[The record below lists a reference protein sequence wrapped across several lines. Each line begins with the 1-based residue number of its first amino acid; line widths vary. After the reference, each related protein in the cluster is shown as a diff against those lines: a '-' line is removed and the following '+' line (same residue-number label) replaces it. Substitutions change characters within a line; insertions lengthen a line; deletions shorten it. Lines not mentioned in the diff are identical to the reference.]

1 MNRYNYTGALRIFT
15 MSVACI
21 SGFILACSLS
31 HIIYDFW
38 LYGVISIVTIV
49 MIPVALISLTVLLI
63 STSCTIK
70 KEWEPS
76 RLGFAIFGIAFILIT
91 FTSIGY
97 KVLLD
102 SPAIILHATFDGRSK
117 VDLYLRENMTVKC
130 EENHMLGVNESYGK
144 YRIKGDTVILENVN
158 IRFCGNVLVS
168 TLIFEE
174 DYIRLLVDENTC
186 SIKNTKMHI
195 WVNRLN

>member
-1 MNRYNYTGALRIFT
+1 MVFMT
-15 MSVACI
+15 
-21 SGFILACSLS
+21 
-31 HIIYDFW
+31 
-38 LYGVISIVTIV
+38 
-49 MIPVALISLTVLLI
+49 PVALVSLTILLI
-63 STSCTIK
+63 STSYTIK

-102 SPAIILHATFDGRSK
+102 SPAILLHATYDGRSK

-130 EENHMLGVNESYGK
+130 EENHILGVNESYGK
-144 YRIKGDTVILENVN
+144 YRMNGDTLILENVN
-158 IRFCGNVLVS
+158 IRYCGNVLVS

-174 DYIRLLVDENTC
+174 DYIRFLIDDSEC
-186 SIKNTKMHI
+186 GIENTKMHI
-195 WVNRLN
+195 